1 MAAAS
6 NDEFHLIIP
15 ETTESVQVKLGSE
28 LTVPCHLSPET
39 SAVNM
44 EIRWFKETDCLC
56 DYKNRQMTVVGGYE
70 NKVSLLT
77 GELNRG
83 NVSLTLQGFTESDLG
98 DYVCQVTSGERRVE
112 ITVRVKEAEK
122 DKLLETPAKEDTGKR
137 SMFKLTSITLGALAG
152 AIITSVAGAAA
163 VGAAAVATGLV
174 GAVGGAAVGAAVGKA
189 AVGAAVGK
197 VAVGAAVGAGAAV
210 GRAAVGAG
218 GPAAGAEQPLQFAEA
233 VDHRNITFLKV
244 DTIKTSDLMTGNY
257 SIMVTINSGRG
268 NLSSYKMYLQNK
280 YKNIGSYMKKT
291 KIQTL

>member
-15 ETTESVQVKLGSE
+15 ETTESVQVKLGSGF
-28 LTVPCHLSPET
+28 TVPCHLSPET

-44 EIRWFKETDCLC
+44 EIKWFKETDCLC

-83 NVSLTLQGFTESDLG
+83 NVSLTIQCFTESDLG
-98 DYVCQVTSGERRVE
+98 DYVCQVTSGDKTEE
-112 ITVRVKEAEK
+112 ITIRVKDAEK
-122 DKLLETPAKEDTGKR
+122 DKLHGTPAKEDTGKR
-137 SMFKLTSITLGALAG
+137 SMFKFMALGALAG
-152 AIITSVAGAAA
+152 AIILPIAGAAA
-163 VGAAAVATGLV
+163 GAAVVTGLV
-174 GAVGGAAVGAAVGKA
+174 GAVGGAAVGAAAVVGKA

-197 VAVGAAVGAGAAV
+197 VAVGAAAGAAI

-244 DTIKTSDLMTGNY
+244 DTIKTSDLMTGRVRRG
-257 SIMVTINSGRG
+257 SIEQERPNMSGETS
-268 NLSSYKMYLQNK
+268 NPKLLSSLFSQED
-280 YKNIGSYMKKT
+280 GSKD
-291 KIQTL
+291 L